1 MALLLSR
8 RHLPPFTSQVYL
20 MYEGSQKLHKFFR
33 GLVDVNPTGK
43 RKTQLDRKQR
53 EVALAILG
61 KPHHLPY

>member
-1 MALLLSR
+1 
-8 RHLPPFTSQVYL
+8 

-61 KPHHLPY
+61 KPHHLP